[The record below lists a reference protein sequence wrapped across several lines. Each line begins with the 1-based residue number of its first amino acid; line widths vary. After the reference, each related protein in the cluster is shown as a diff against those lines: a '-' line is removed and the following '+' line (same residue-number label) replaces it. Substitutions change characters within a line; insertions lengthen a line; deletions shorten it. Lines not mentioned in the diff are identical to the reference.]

1 MSRLTI
7 QLIMRR
13 APRGQ
18 PIDAR
23 MLADLGISSAEA
35 SRLTGQGWLQRLGRG
50 AYLLTGD
57 HLTSDGI
64 VSFLGRR
71 TPDFTSE
78 VKLHWT
84 GKVSVTIS

>member
-71 TPDFTSE
+71 TPWTS
-78 VKLHWT
+78 HRR
-84 GKVSVTIS
+84 